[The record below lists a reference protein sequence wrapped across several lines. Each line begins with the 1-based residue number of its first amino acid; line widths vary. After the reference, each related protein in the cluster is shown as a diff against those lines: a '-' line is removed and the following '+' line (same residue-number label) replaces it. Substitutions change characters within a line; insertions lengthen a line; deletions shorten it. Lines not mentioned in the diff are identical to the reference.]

1 MAEFLNTQIPVGQS
15 IDPFEDMYRGAKL
28 GITSHMALVQDALD
42 RASMVINNDSTN
54 TETTDNVLS
63 SLAMYMNLFADE
75 IAIYRRCMAIAKQEI
90 DPELEDFLNNH
101 GQGPSAIDEE
111 LEYYAGGF

>member
-1 MAEFLNTQIPVGQS
+1 
-15 IDPFEDMYRGAKL
+15 
-28 GITSHMALVQDALD
+28 
-42 RASMVINNDSTN
+42 
-54 TETTDNVLS
+54 
-63 SLAMYMNLFADE
+63 MYMNLFADE